1 MKFLTREGC
10 HLCDDAREVL
20 TKVAAQRGV
29 TINEIDIDTDDRLT
43 KLYGLRVPVIL
54 DRHDQVVAEGVIDD
68 TRLLTKAIED
78 AIR

>member
-1 MKFLTREGC
+1 M
-10 HLCDDAREVL
+10 
-20 TKVAAQRGV
+20 AAQRGV
-29 TINEIDIDTDDRLT
+29 AINEIDIDTDKELQ

-68 TRLLTKAIED
+68 ARLLTKAIED